1 MTRYAL
7 LIEASQLTD
16 LDDLPGARADMQLL
30 RRWLMSPK
38 GGAWRANEIVTL
50 SHPTIKEVKGRL
62 AQAKEHDYTFTAF
75 SGHGHH
81 VVGRDSNQTRV
92 CLNDDEEMAARS
104 LSPGNPRAT
113 VLIDCCRGITVL
125 LPKQMMESR
134 LAKSLRLSLNREL
147 VDARATFDRL
157 VRGCAPGAVYLYSC
171 DIKQSAAEDE
181 NGQGGLFTLGLVRS
195 AEKWTASQPGNYYSV
210 RNAFREAAAFT
221 TEENPQQTPRLIP
234 GTLERYF
241 PFALSL

>member
-7 LIEASQLTD
+7 LIESSQLTD
-16 LDDLPGARADMQLL
+16 LANLPGARADVRLL

-38 GGAWRANEIVTL
+38 GGAWRDDEIVTL
-50 SHPTIKEVKGRL
+50 SHPTIAQVKGHL
-62 AQAKEHDYTFTAF
+62 ALAKEHDYTFTAF

-81 VVGRDSNQTRV
+81 VVGNGFNQTRV

-104 LSPGNPRAT
+104 LSPGNPRSM
-113 VLIDCCRGITVL
+113 VLIDCCRGLTVL
-125 LPKQMMESR
+125 LPQQLMESR
-134 LAKSLRLSLNREL
+134 LAKSFELSLNREL
-147 VDARATFDRL
+147 IDARATFDRL
-157 VRGCAPGAVYLYSC
+157 VRGCDPGAVYLYSC

-195 AEKWTASQPGNYYSV
+195 AEKWEASRPGYYYSV
-210 RNAFREAAAFT
+210 GNAFRAAAAFT

-234 GTLERYF
+234 GTLKRYF